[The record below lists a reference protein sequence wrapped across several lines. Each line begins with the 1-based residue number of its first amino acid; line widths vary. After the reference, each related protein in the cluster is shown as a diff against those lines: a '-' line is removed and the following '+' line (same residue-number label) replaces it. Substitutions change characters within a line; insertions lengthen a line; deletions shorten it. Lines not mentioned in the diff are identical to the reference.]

1 MKDES
6 VLGQVINTE
15 YMNQKIL
22 CERRQI
28 SRFLQI
34 GLNVV
39 YNIEYLYNTNT
50 RHTLNWK
57 RLRYCSRKIGLMES

>member
-6 VLGQVINTE
+6 VLGQVIITE

-28 SRFLQI
+28 SRILQR

-39 YNIEYLYNTNT
+39 YNIEHSYNINT
-50 RHTLNWK
+50 RHINLEQIA
-57 RLRYCSRKIGLMES
+57 LLP